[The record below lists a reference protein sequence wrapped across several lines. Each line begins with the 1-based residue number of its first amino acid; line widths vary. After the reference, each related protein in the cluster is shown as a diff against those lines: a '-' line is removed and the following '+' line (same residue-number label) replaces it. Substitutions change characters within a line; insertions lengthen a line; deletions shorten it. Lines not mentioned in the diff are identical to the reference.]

1 MTVRMTTKYKHKVSH
16 FYLELFKKRR
26 SLGRIFFIRIHY
38 ILMSWNSNLAWAACG
53 ITRNLS
59 LVRAGGGTPDK
70 FSWGVRHLSWFP
82 NQKIRTKDV
91 VFPSPNFTAV
101 FNRWM
106 IKKYPILDPDSS
118 LRTADVATTGN
129 TSAVHRLCWFEK
141 AQNLTLSYT
150 KTVEATEKGS
160 KFIPHNATQ
169 ANDGVPLPG
178 DLHFIDLCSVI

>member
-1 MTVRMTTKYKHKVSH
+1 MYFLYSH
-16 FYLELFKKRR
+16 TSYSHVMKFKF
-26 SLGRIFFIRIHY
+26 SLGC
-38 ILMSWNSNLAWAACG
+38 LWSNSKPQS
-53 ITRNLS
+53 RFS
-59 LVRAGGGTPDK
+59 GGRYPDK
-70 FSWGVRHLSWFP
+70 FSWGLRHLSWFP
-82 NQKIRTKDV
+82 NQKLRTKDV
-91 VFPSPNFTAV
+91 VFPSQNYTAV
-101 FNRWM
+101 FSRWM
-106 IKKYPILDPDSS
+106 IKKYPILDSDSS

-129 TSAVHRLCWFEK
+129 TSAVLRLPWFEK